1 MTTGPGQSTRAALP
15 SWIVILGEA
24 ARRFILR
31 PETTALAAVIVLF
44 IIFSILSPGL
54 FPTKET
60 YISVMSVAA
69 ELGILSIGVTLL
81 MIGGHFDLSV
91 GAVLGLTSYIVV
103 VLMRDFRVPP
113 IVAAPAAVAAGAVL
127 GALNGAI
134 VVRFRI
140 HSFVVTLGTML
151 IWRGVLIALT
161 GGFPM
166 TVAIPPAFKAIMAGP
181 LLDGFRMSMLWFF
194 VIGVLGTFLLLGT
207 KFGNWIQARGQ
218 NEQAARNLG
227 VPVDRTT
234 VGLFALTSALA
245 AVVGVIQVA
254 RFSSVDALRGEGM
267 ELQAVAVTVIGGT
280 LLSGGYGSVFGTVL
294 GAITFGMIQVGLVLA
309 GAPGHFFRTLTG
321 LIVVGAVI
329 LNTDVARRMARSRP
343 LRGFYRG
350 SEAADAAIT
359 ATAPLSAEQKAEENR
374 ARDGAARSRGSRE
387 AQTISVT
394 SQPPTDQDG
403 DRSATSGPDELYPLP
418 RRIEPIPPDAV
429 PIIEAAKIS
438 KAFGPTTALVDVS
451 LKAYPGR
458 ILALLG
464 DNGAG
469 KSTLIKILCGVF
481 PPDRGELRFRGKP
494 VTFTNPAQA
503 RKVGIATVFQDLAVC
518 ELLSITRNVV
528 LGREPEKGFGPFRW
542 LDLRRAEGMT
552 RSAFN
557 QLGVRWERRF
567 DERGVNI
574 SGGER
579 QSLAIARAMFFGS
592 SLLILDEPTSAL
604 AVRQAARVLDHIARA
619 RDQGQAIILITH
631 NFLHALSV
639 ADDLTVLVQGRV
651 AAHFRRDEIELD
663 ALTDLVARVG

>member
-1 MTTGPGQSTRAALP
+1 MRAGSGQSTRLTRP
-15 SWIVILGEA
+15 SGIVILGEA
-24 ARRFILR
+24 ARRFMLR
-31 PETTALAAVIVLF
+31 PETTALAAVIALF

-91 GAVLGLTSYIVV
+91 GAVLGLTSYVAV
-103 VLMRDFRVPP
+103 ALMRDYRLPP
-113 IVAAPAAVAAGAVL
+113 IVAGPAAVGAGAAL
-127 GALNGAI
+127 GVLNGAI

-166 TVAIPPAFKAIMAGP
+166 TVTIPPGFKAIMASQ
-181 LLDGFRMSMLWFF
+181 LLDGFRMSMLWFL
-194 VIGVLGTFLLLGT
+194 VIGALGTLLLLRT
-207 KFGNWIQARGQ
+207 RFGNWIQARGQ

-234 VGLFALTSALA
+234 VALFALTSALA
-245 AVVGVIQVA
+245 AVVGIIQVA
-254 RFSSVDALRGEGM
+254 RFSSVDALRGEGV

-280 LLSGGYGSVFGTVL
+280 LLSGGYGSVIGTVL
-294 GAITFGMIQVGLVLA
+294 GAVTFGMIQVGLVLA

-350 SEAADAAIT
+350 SEGADAAISA
-359 ATAPLSAEQKAEENR
+359 ATPLSVP
-374 ARDGAARSRGSRE
+374 RDPRE
-387 AQTISVT
+387 GETVSVT
-394 SQPPTDQDG
+394 SRPPTDQEG
-403 DRSATSGPDELYPLP
+403 DRSAASGRDDLSAWP
-418 RRIEPIPPDAV
+418 RRIDPIPPRAV
-429 PIIEAAKIS
+429 PIIEAVNVS

-451 LKAYPGR
+451 LKAYSGR
-458 ILALLG
+458 ILALIG

-469 KSTLIKILCGVF
+469 KSTLIKILSGVF

-503 RKVGIATVFQDLAVC
+503 RQLGIATVFQDLAVC

-528 LGREPEKGFGPFRW
+528 LGREPVKGFGPFRW
-542 LDLRRAEGMT
+542 LDLRRAEEMT

-567 DERGVNI
+567 DERGMNI

-619 RDQGQAIILITH
+619 RDQGQAVILITH
-631 NFLHALSV
+631 NFRHALSV
-639 ADDLTVLVQGRV
+639 ADDLTVIVQGSI